1 MIERHYE
8 IKRKQRTVALAGSL
22 ENELFPA
29 SGLS

>member
-1 MIERHYE
+1 MIEDHYE
-8 IKRKQRTVALAGSL
+8 IKHKQRTAPLAGSL